1 MFTSSQLFVVKPA
14 GAGELNVYHEEDWM
28 PGKNALIG
36 SLKKQAGLP
45 RSKVIGFW
53 TAVSQ
58 QPVTPA
64 VTVAECV
71 DKQTRRDSGAAAEL
85 RCSTDSRRIG
95 SFPLPIRP
103 GEWRILRLRRAGEF
117 ISDHER
123 LNASSP

>member
-1 MFTSSQLFVVKPA
+1 
-14 GAGELNVYHEEDWM
+14 M

-45 RSKVIGFW
+45 RSKVIGSW

-58 QPVTPA
+58 RPVSPA

-95 SFPLPIRP
+95 SFPLLFGPANGRF
-103 GEWRILRLRRAGEF
+103 LCLRRAGEF
-117 ISDHER
+117 ISYHEG
-123 LNASSP
+123 LNANSP